1 MNIIRKDDFPMHHF
15 ASISNPSIS
24 VLPESVLIAI
34 HKTTNGIP
42 ANSQLQEAVRNTTS
56 KIYENIIHN
65 QRNGSNFTV
74 RFNGYFIRSL
84 TWREPE
90 DTIISK
96 TIAEPC
102 RIPESEACKSSYHD
116 LLLNALKAMGFK
128 KIDKAQ
134 ETYILQ

>member
-1 MNIIRKDDFPMHHF
+1 MHHL
-15 ASISNPSIS
+15 ASISKPSTS
-24 VLPESVLIAI
+24 SLPESVLIAI
-34 HKTTNGIP
+34 RTTKNGIP
-42 ANSQLQEAVRNTTS
+42 ANSQLQEAVRNTTT

-74 RFNGYFIRSL
+74 RFSGYFVRSL
-84 TWREPE
+84 TWSEPE

-102 RIPESEACKSSYHD
+102 RIPEAESCKSSYHD

-128 KIDKAQ
+128 KVDKAQ